1 MEKNS
6 SFEELEKSGNIINRR
21 RDLLPLWIKIFTWL
35 FLIAAAITLLIPVSA
50 LFVDEV
56 ELTIYGLSSTQV
68 YIPVGIT
75 IISLFLLKGVT
86 AYGLWFEKAWAPK
99 LAVIDAVIG
108 IAVCVYMMIF
118 HPVLSGLME
127 FSVRLELVAL
137 IPYLLKMQRIQPQW
151 LNTKIVGAYQPL

>member
-6 SFEELEKSGNIINRR
+6 SFEELEKSGTILNRR

-56 ELTIYGLSSTQV
+56 ELTFYGLSSTQV
-68 YIPVGIT
+68 YTPVGIT
-75 IISLFLLKGVT
+75 IISIFLLKGVT
-86 AYGLWFEKAWAPK
+86 AYGLWFEKDWAPK

-108 IAVCVYMMIF
+108 IAVCVFMMVV
-118 HPVLSGLME
+118 HPLLSESME
-127 FSVRLELVAL
+127 FTVRLELIAL
-137 IPYLLKMQRIQPQW
+137 IPYFLKMQRIQPQW
-151 LNTKIVGAYQPL
+151 VSTKMVAA